1 MLLEFRIRNFRS
13 FYKESVFSMLASRQR
28 EHSEFLIRMED
39 NDRRVLP
46 SAVVYGP
53 NASGKTSLILALTLL
68 KEMVLT
74 GNIQQSQDNQL
85 ISIIELFPF
94 IHDYQKFTEPVG
106 LEITFLYENMEFTY
120 GIEFEVRFKNE
131 DVLSERRIVLE
142 YLIVDSVEIFKRTI
156 KGITLAK
163 NSKALKLYKD
173 KPKASLLEMLE
184 KQINENLEGSDL
196 FLSNAFKSAV
206 NSELANKTIRW
217 FAFKLLTY
225 VNFDESKFT
234 ILIPE
239 KIQKGEIRLQNR
251 IMDALLKHA
260 DFGPQDVAYVID
272 NLENSKQKTTLR
284 SKYNITGK
292 PGNEEIDVLS
302 DLLESKGTLKILK
315 FALPFIS
322 ALENGNVLVID
333 ELDSSMHPDLIAGI
347 IKVFN
352 NQEINIKGAQL
363 IFNTHNPIYL
373 NRNLFRRDQIIFIA
387 KDRETY
393 ESELYTLADFKTYG
407 EKSVREDERY
417 MKNYIS
423 GKYGAL
429 PFVDFEGAIREA
441 LDAAKVKGG

>member
-1 MLLEFRIRNFRS
+1 MLLEFKIKNFRS
-13 FYKESVFSMLASRQR
+13 FYEESVLSMLASRQR
-28 EHSEFLIRMED
+28 EHSEFLIMTE
-39 NDRRVLP
+39 NNTHRVLP
-46 SAVVYGP
+46 SAVIYGP
-53 NASGKTSLILALTLL
+53 NASGKTSLILALALL

-74 GNIQQSQDNQL
+74 GNIRQSQDNQL

-94 IHDYQKFTEPVG
+94 IHDYQKFTEPIG
-106 LEITFLYENMEFTY
+106 LEITFLYEEMEITY
-120 GIEFEVRFKNE
+120 GIEFKAGFK
-131 DVLSERRIVLE
+131 DDDMPSERKIVLE
-142 YLIVDSVEIFKRTI
+142 YLIVESVEIFKRTVN
-156 KGITLAK
+156 GITLAR
-163 NSKALKLYKD
+163 NSKALKFYKD
-173 KPKASLLEMLE
+173 KPKASLLEILE
-184 KQINENLEGSDL
+184 KQINENLEASDL

-206 NSELANKTIRW
+206 NSELAHKAIRW

-225 VNFDESKFT
+225 INFDESKFA
-234 ILIPE
+234 ILIPD
-239 KIQKGEIRLQNR
+239 KIQKGEIRLQNG
-251 IMDALLKHA
+251 IMNALLKHV

-272 NLENSKQKTTLR
+272 NNENSKQKTTLR
-284 SKYNITGK
+284 SKYHISGRS
-292 PGNEEIDVLS
+292 GNEEIDVLS
-302 DLLESKGTLKILK
+302 DLFESKGTLKILK

-333 ELDSSMHPDLIAGI
+333 ELDSSLHPDLIAGI

-352 NQEINIKGAQL
+352 NQEINTKGAQL

-373 NRNLFRRDQIIFIA
+373 NRNLFRRDQIVFIA

-441 LDAAKVKGG
+441 LDVAKAKGG